1 MFTGII
7 EEVGK
12 VLSISQN
19 QLTLSADKV
28 LEGTVIGDSIA
39 VNGICLT
46 VTKMTPDSFTV
57 DIMEETRRRT
67 GFFRLSAGSRVNLE
81 RAMKLEG
88 RMGGHL
94 VQGHIDGTG
103 KVIAVNRERDSIL
116 IKIGAPI
123 SLTKYVVE
131 KGFITVD
138 GISLTVVSRNTN
150 DFTVSI
156 VEHTRTNTTLSDLG
170 IGDIVNLEADIIAKY
185 VERFAAPASGGLTAE
200 FLAEHGYE

>member
-12 VLSISQN
+12 VLSISSN
-19 QLTLSADKV
+19 QLSVAAQKV

-46 VTKMTPDSFTV
+46 VVKMTSSSFTV

-67 GFFRLSAGSRVNLE
+67 GFSRLAAGSKVNLE
-81 RAMKLEG
+81 RAMALGG

-94 VQGHIDGTG
+94 VEGHIDATG
-103 KVIAVNRERDSIL
+103 KVIAINKEADSIL
-116 IKIGAPI
+116 IKIEAPG
-123 SLTKYVVE
+123 SVTKYVVE
-131 KGFITVD
+131 KGPIAID
-138 GISLTVVSRNTN
+138 GISLTVAAHTGR

-156 VEHTRTNTTLSDLG
+156 VEHTKKNTILSDIKL
-170 IGDIVNLEADIIAKY
+170 GDIVNLETDIIAKY
-185 VERFAAPASGGLTAE
+185 VEQLAKPGNGTLTSD
-200 FLAEHGYE
+200 FLAEHGFK